1 MKAAAEGRRKREEAK
16 KQNERLVISITYNK
30 SIILIFISLFLSF
43 YSFVLRSQSCHFSK
57 NDQGIMLS
65 NSPSNYD
72 VTSLRNP
79 YKDANSH
86 MHNKWVLTST
96 ESSDVEDD
104 LYTNTS

>member
-16 KQNERLVISITYNK
+16 KHSQHERLVKNK
-30 SIILIFISLFLSF
+30 ATPRLILIILIF
-43 YSFVLRSQSCHFSK
+43 YSSVLRSQSCHFSK

-79 YKDANSH
+79 YKEANTH